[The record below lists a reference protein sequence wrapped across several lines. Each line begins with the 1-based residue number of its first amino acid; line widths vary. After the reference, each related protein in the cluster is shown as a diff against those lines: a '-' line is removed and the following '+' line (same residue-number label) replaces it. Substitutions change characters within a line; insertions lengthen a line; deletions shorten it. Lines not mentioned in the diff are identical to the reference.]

1 MFMPSPIVEQSM
13 YVTHLVHTY
22 IHIHT
27 VDTFDIEEVHA
38 CLQVRGRHASAF
50 DLLEHVGKLLA
61 HYVPCKQHFLS
72 QYVCMNVCM
81 QLYFVV
87 CICTCVRACVCVCVC
102 VHAVLRFY
110 CTYVYMYV

>member
-72 QYVCMNVCM
+72 QYVCMYVCV
-81 QLYFVV
+81 YV
-87 CICTCVRACVCVCVC
+87 CSCILLFAYVRACVCVRVC
-102 VHAVLRFY
+102 VFV
-110 CTYVYMYV
+110 YVCMQF